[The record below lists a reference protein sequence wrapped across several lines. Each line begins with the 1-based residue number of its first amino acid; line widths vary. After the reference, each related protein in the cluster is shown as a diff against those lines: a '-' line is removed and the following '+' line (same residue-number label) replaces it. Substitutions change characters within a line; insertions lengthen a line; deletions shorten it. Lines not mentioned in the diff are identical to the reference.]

1 MGKNKLND
9 IHEYTGYGRDKI
21 SVYLKNLIAREI
33 VEKIFSYDVFGNE
46 NTRKGLYR
54 IQDSF
59 IEFWYRYIYQDWSRI
74 DVTEPYEFMTVT
86 LKTGLKNS

>member
-46 NTRKGLYR
+46 NTRKGL
-54 IQDSF
+54 
-59 IEFWYRYIYQDWSRI
+59 
-74 DVTEPYEFMTVT
+74 
-86 LKTGLKNS
+86 